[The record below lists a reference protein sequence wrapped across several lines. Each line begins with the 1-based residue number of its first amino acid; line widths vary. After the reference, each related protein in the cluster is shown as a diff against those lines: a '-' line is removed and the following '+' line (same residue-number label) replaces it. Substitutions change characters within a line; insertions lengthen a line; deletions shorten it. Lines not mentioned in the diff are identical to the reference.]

1 MAHYCHDNIKQKQI
15 LGFKVLRASRLASVV
30 SHISLSSV
38 RHVIGLKVNSI
49 RFSTELPRSV
59 RSYGSTGTN
68 KSQILRQKIVNHVLG
83 EHGSQ

>member
-1 MAHYCHDNIKQKQI
+1 MAHHCHDNIKQKQI

-49 RFSTELPRSV
+49 RFSTELSRSV
-59 RSYGSTGTN
+59 RSCTEVRELI
-68 KSQILRQKIVNHVLG
+68 KVKFFDKR
-83 EHGSQ
+83 